1 MLDIDFLIKHLE
13 GFDLGYICEQT
24 GLSRYTLNKFIK
36 QKGKGCLID
45 TYVAVK
51 NFVESRKDL
60 T

>member
-1 MLDIDFLIKHLE
+1 MLDIEILIKQLE
-13 GFDLGYICEQT
+13 GIELGYICDKT
-24 GLSRYTLNKFIK
+24 GLSRFVLNRFIK

-51 NFVESRKDL
+51 NFVDGRKDL

>member
-1 MLDIDFLIKHLE
+1 MLDIEILIKQLE
-13 GFDLGYICEQT
+13 GIELGYICEQT
-24 GLSRYTLNKFIK
+24 GLSRFVLNRFIK

-51 NFVESRKDL
+51 NFVEGRKDL